1 MTIQSAHRIQ
11 KNVQGEDIESS
22 NDSPNDDLDGE
33 FKKDSRGYS
42 QALNPQNRLNYLSY
56 FLSGYEDGFNLFK
69 LKDPVNI

>member
-1 MTIQSAHRIQ
+1 M
-11 KNVQGEDIESS
+11 QGEKTESS
-22 NDSPNDDLDGE
+22 NDFPNNDLESE
-33 FKKDSRGYS
+33 FKKDSRRYS